1 MWQYETNDK
10 MQKVRGYKAKIIM
23 NMSFFI
29 SKMLRQNS
37 FSLLKHK
44 DTCNCKICIQSQQNS
59 AVTRMWRSCQAQ
71 PSQKER
77 AHKKNVRFVVKRKG
91 CCCNLSVGV
100 ALNVWFTMNRMC
112 VKKNI

>member
-1 MWQYETNDK
+1 MKQNQLNINVYISQRKLLKMWQYETNDK

-59 AVTRMWRSCQAQ
+59 AVTRM
-71 PSQKER
+71 
-77 AHKKNVRFVVKRKG
+77 
-91 CCCNLSVGV
+91 
-100 ALNVWFTMNRMC
+100 
-112 VKKNI
+112 